1 MRSLI
6 IVLGVVAG
14 VFALPRPGKLDD
26 LPVQPSG
33 SYLPGVATTVVEP
46 LLSTNIFEQTLVG
59 TALTGI
65 TDGLTTGGITG
76 GLTTGGITGGLTT
89 GGITGGLVTGY
100 TGGFVNGY
108 TNDVINGNL
117 HHDQRQFYFY
127 SAPDDE
133 AAARLRVYVEP
144 TSQRNTKIIFVKAPS
159 YGGVIPEVIAPPS
172 EAVDRTKIYVLV
184 KKPQHDGAVTIPASL
199 GVKQAQPEV
208 FFIKYHNHHEAEAA
222 VNQGLSGAH
231 IGTPLHNLGNEQTF
245 VRTLGSSHGGIGF
258 TGGVTSVTG
267 SVSLPGP
274 IVEDRSYAKYGPP
287 GKSGPYK
294 KK

>member
-33 SYLPGVATTVVEP
+33 SYLPVQPSGSYLPGVATTVLEP
-46 LLSTNIFEQTLVG
+46 SHSTNIFEQTLVG

-65 TDGLTTGGITG
+65 TD

-117 HHDQRQFYFY
+117 HHDQRHFYFY

-133 AAARLRVYVEP
+133 PAARLRVYVEP

-267 SVSLPGP
+267 GVSFPGP
-274 IVEDRSYAKYGPP
+274 IVDARSYTKYGPP
-287 GKSGPYK
+287 GESGPYK